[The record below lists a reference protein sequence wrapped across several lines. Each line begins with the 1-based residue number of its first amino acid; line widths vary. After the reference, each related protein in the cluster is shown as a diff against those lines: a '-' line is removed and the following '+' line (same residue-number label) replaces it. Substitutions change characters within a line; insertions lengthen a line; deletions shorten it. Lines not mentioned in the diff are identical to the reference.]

1 MKTKT
6 FLLVCLFMGIGL
18 TQLSAQKWPSG
29 SHNNPTFYTYTGE
42 WTIDCDGV
50 RVDVLEGTLK
60 AHISQ
65 FEIPGED
72 GGESILIWAIA
83 KFSGKLTSIYAPYEV
98 YEIQDID
105 IYNRPLSTSD
115 TYTNHCIFKGN
126 QGHTYNIWGHF
137 DTSTW
142 EYFVDKSICH

>member
-1 MKTKT
+1 
-6 FLLVCLFMGIGL
+6 LVCLFIGIGL

-29 SHNNPTFYTYTGE
+29 LHNTPQFYTYTGE
-42 WTIDCDGV
+42 WPIDCDGV
-50 RVDVLEGTLK
+50 RVDMLAGTLN

-65 FEIPGED
+65 FKIPGED
-72 GGESILIWAIA
+72 GGEDIFFWAVM
-83 KFSGKLTSIYAPYEV
+83 KFSGTLTSIHAPYEV
-98 YEIQDID
+98 FEVQDVD

-115 TYTNHCIFKGN
+115 TYTNHGIFKGN

-142 EYFVDKSICH
+142 EYFIDKSICH